1 VGSASDPFDISSSLQ
16 VASWRSQ
23 RFGCCNLDH
32 FEVKGHLPSSLHHQR
47 QHHHHR
53 LVSYD
58 DDHQVPGIRRT
69 RTTIEIRGPSRI
81 RRLWIFESAGSLC
94 IATTPSLSRPSVYV
108 SHPSRQPRNLELELE
123 LELHNWS
130 YYYRPESFKLQVEIS
145 TRIPSTK
152 PPRSSDL
159 ANYIVFVLVLA
170 PCLPL
175 LLPDPVN
182 INTSTIDCHYQTTPR
197 NYSQR
202 NWSSRSEQIRSIEAQ
217 AAIAVE
223 LKYTVQATA
232 IQYSN
237 TATQQRAKNLSS
249 TSYSIGYQ
257 LLGLGHSSLS
267 DPHLTSLK
275 SKSHRSRRETG
286 RD

>member
-1 VGSASDPFDISSSLQ
+1 VITHEHTIGHHGNYRSDSSANSDLLSPADIHLTLMPMILPNRDTPRHYSWQSVTSPCRHSTPSAVSCAEVTACVGPNYRRKFHLSAPPAVLAPLSCMFWLTIRWSVDPRASWVGFASDPFDISSSLQ

-130 YYYRPESFKLQVEIS
+130 YYYRPESFKLQVAS
-145 TRIPSTK
+145 
-152 PPRSSDL
+152 
-159 ANYIVFVLVLA
+159 
-170 PCLPL
+170 
-175 LLPDPVN
+175 
-182 INTSTIDCHYQTTPR
+182 
-197 NYSQR
+197 
-202 NWSSRSEQIRSIEAQ
+202 
-217 AAIAVE
+217 
-223 LKYTVQATA
+223 
-232 IQYSN
+232 
-237 TATQQRAKNLSS
+237 
-249 TSYSIGYQ
+249 
-257 LLGLGHSSLS
+257 
-267 DPHLTSLK
+267 
-275 SKSHRSRRETG
+275 
-286 RD
+286 